1 MMIRNK
7 EKNFVSAVVY
17 IRNNE
22 AELKDFLSRLNST
35 LSANFEKFEVICV
48 NDQSTDGSV
57 QRIKDMEQEFGNTVV
72 SIINMGYYQGREVS
86 MNAGID
92 MAIGDFVF
100 EFDSTWIDYDMDLVM
115 QVYYHSIRDGF
126 DIVSA
131 APKKINR
138 TTVGLFYRFFNR
150 FAKYHINLRPETF
163 RILSRRSI
171 NRVHSLMVAVPYRKA
186 VYARCGLKL
195 DTLVYEPLVE
205 RTRVKD
211 RAMSSYR
218 NALALDS
225 LVLFT
230 DVPGWF
236 VNIMILATL
245 LSSLVFFIYTLYM
258 SSGGRSP
265 EWWMVGALMLS
276 LALCGLFTCL
286 AIIIKYLSL
295 IEGLIFK
302 RQKYVIE
309 SIEKIAK

>member
-1 MMIRNK
+1 MIKNR
-7 EKNFVSAVVY
+7 EKNFVSAVLY

-22 AELKDFLSRLNST
+22 AELKDFLGKLNST
-35 LSANFEKFEVICV
+35 LSDNFEKFEIICV
-48 NDQSTDGSV
+48 NDQSTDDSV
-57 QRIKDMEQEFGNTVV
+57 QRIKDLEAAFGSTVV

-92 MAIGDFVF
+92 LAIGDFVF
-100 EFDSTWIDYDMDLVM
+100 EFDSVWMDYDAELIM
-115 QVYYHSIRDGF
+115 QVYYHSIRNGF

-131 APKKINR
+131 APKRVNR
-138 TTVGLFYRFFNR
+138 TTVGVFYRFFNR

-195 DTLVYEPLVE
+195 DTLVYEPLKE
-205 RTRVKD
+205 RAKVRDK
-211 RAMSSYR
+211 AMSSYR

-230 DVPGWF
+230 EVPGWF
-236 VNIMILATL
+236 VGIMILGTL
-245 LSSLVFFIYTLYM
+245 VSSLVLMVYAIYM
-258 SSGGRSP
+258 SSGGRSL
-265 EWWMVGALMLS
+265 EWWMIGSLFLS
-276 LALCGLFTCL
+276 LALCGLFTCT